1 MSADLAALFPT
12 PKEAAPEY
20 NGPTNFKWLVPG
32 VLGGCPRPGIF
43 RDISLDLQA
52 LRRVGTDVLVTL
64 TQEWPPETAAI
75 EAGGLRSIYQPIVDL
90 HPPTLAQALETCAQV
105 QAEISRGKAVV
116 FHCHAGKGRTG
127 TLLAAML
134 VYNGMSAQNAVAKTR
149 AKNPKWIETE
159 GQIALIHTLS
169 ASRAESKNRIL
180 KLRK

>member
-1 MSADLAALFPT
+1 MSADLAALFPAA
-12 PKEAAPEY
+12 KRAAPEY

-43 RDISLDLQA
+43 RDIALDLQA

-75 EAGGLRSIYQPIVDL
+75 EACGLRSIYLPIADL
-90 HPPTLAQALETCAQV
+90 HPPGMTQALDTCAQV

-134 VYNGMSAQNAVAKTR
+134 VYNGMNPQKAVAATR
-149 AKNPKWIETE
+149 WKNPKWIETE
-159 GQIALIHTLS
+159 GQIAFLHTLWD
-169 ASRAESKNRIL
+169 SRTRSGNRIL
-180 KLRK
+180 RLR

>member
-1 MSADLAALFPT
+1 MSPDLAALFPAA
-12 PKEAAPEY
+12 KGAAPEY

-43 RDISLDLQA
+43 RDIALDLQA

-64 TQEWPPETAAI
+64 TQEWPPETASI
-75 EAGGLRSIYQPIVDL
+75 EAAGLRSIYQPIADL
-90 HPPTLAQALETCAQV
+90 QPPTVAQALETCAHV

-134 VYNGMSAQNAVAKTR
+134 VYNGMNAQAAVLATR
-149 AKNPKWIETE
+149 VQNPKWIETE
-159 GQIALIHTLS
+159 GQIKFLHTFSDNRKNGDNHALRL
-169 ASRAESKNRIL
+169 L
-180 KLRK
+180 